1 MRTQTSSTDSLN
13 AKLLLKTLVAFKKG
27 DFSARL
33 PGEWTGEAGKIADT
47 LNDIIELSEKTA
59 KELDRVSRVVGKEG
73 KIMHRATVPA
83 AAGSW
88 LRIVDSTNL
97 LIDDMARPTS
107 EMARV
112 IGAVANGDLSE
123 RMALE
128 VEGRPLK
135 REFLRKMKIVKSMV
149 VQLGSIA

>member
-1 MRTQTSSTDSLN
+1 MRTQIPATDSVN

-88 LRIVDSTNL
+88 LRIVDSPKL
-97 LIDDMARPTS
+97 LTVNRGERTRKRPAS
-107 EMARV
+107 VA
-112 IGAVANGDLSE
+112 AVATG
-123 RMALE
+123 A
-128 VEGRPLK
+128 
-135 REFLRKMKIVKSMV
+135 
-149 VQLGSIA
+149 